1 MGTDE
6 SRFNVVLASRNFA
19 QLRATFDEYVKVLIL
34 FINCVQAVQ
43 PLDNN
48 NHLGLNL
55 TGRCVE
61 AVTRNVSV
69 RMKVSCMVAT
79 KIPSRLG
86 EVSVRDSWP
95 CVARD
100 FSALIAFVELSGTLT
115 FNWPVRYQK
124 QEHLTYQPWAY
135 L

>member
-19 QLRATFDEYVKVLIL
+19 QLRATFDEYVKVHIQ
-34 FINCVQAVQ
+34 FINCIQVVQ

-100 FSALIAFVELSGTLT
+100 SSALIAFVELSGTLT